1 MTEPIRS
8 EQKNATWTR
17 LLAGALFVIVI
28 SGFFAYIMRD
38 TAEPAKPPASS
49 DIADFDSFDRSGS
62 GGALGQTA
70 GQRVW
75 STRAGAWDIT
85 NSVAH
90 PARAGA
96 VSNFATVDIGAN
108 ASISVSTTG
117 PAACGIV
124 ATFIDL
130 SNFVALERNDQRNE
144 WDMLL
149 VRDGKTT
156 VIGAVPG
163 VSPNNNRVTL
173 LVSPP
178 IVSAISG
185 NNRISFVVENLPGG
199 TQAGIYAIGTSA
211 SLCTFDDVS
220 LLTPIE

>member
-1 MTEPIRS
+1 MTDPIRS
-8 EQKNATWTR
+8 EQKSANWTR
-17 LLAGALFVIVI
+17 VLAGAMFVIVI
-28 SGFFAYIMRD
+28 SGFFAYLMRD
-38 TAEPAKPPASS
+38 TAKPAEPPASS
-49 DIADFDSFDRSGS
+49 TIADFDSFDRSGS
-62 GGALGQTA
+62 GGTLGETV

-85 NSVAH
+85 NGVAH
-90 PARAGA
+90 PVDAKA

-117 PAACGIV
+117 QATCGV
-124 ATFIDL
+124 VSTFVDL
-130 SNFVALERNDQRNE
+130 SNFVALERNDQRGE
-144 WDMLL
+144 WDILL
-149 VRDGKTT
+149 VRDGETT

-173 LVSPP
+173 LINPP

-185 NNRISFVVENLPGG
+185 NNRISFAVENLPGG
-199 TQAGIYAIGTSA
+199 TQAGIYATGASA

-220 LLTPIE
+220 LLTPVD